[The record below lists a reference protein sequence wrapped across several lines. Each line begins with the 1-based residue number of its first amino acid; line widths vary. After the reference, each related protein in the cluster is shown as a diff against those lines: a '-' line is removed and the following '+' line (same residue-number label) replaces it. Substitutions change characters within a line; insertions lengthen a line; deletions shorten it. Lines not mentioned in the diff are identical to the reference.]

1 MMRILSVLIALL
13 MLTSSL
19 FAQGNAEY
27 RKKVVWGKE
36 KTILT
41 TDFKEVKKPSIND
54 FIKIFHFDPIRQ
66 DTTGTCWAFSG
77 VSFVESEIARLGY
90 GQVKLSEMYIA
101 YREYVEKARRFVRE
115 KGDSEFGEGS
125 EQNAVLLRMKQY
137 GCVPAESYSGLVNG
151 LLKHNHEAMFQEM
164 NDYLTFIK
172 NNEYWDETVVLSTI
186 RQILNKYIG
195 EPPAEFVYKG
205 ENYTPITFMQKVV
218 KINPDDYV
226 DFMSTLKFPFYTL
239 GEYEVPDNWWHCQN
253 YYNIPLDEFYNGIKN
268 AVRNGYTIAIG
279 GDVSEAGKSGE
290 DDIAIVVPWDL
301 SQKDINQNSR
311 EYRFYNKTSTD
322 DHGIHLVGYTSKFGH
337 DWFLI
342 KDSGSSAYNGDNKG
356 YYFFRD
362 DFIKLKMLSFMVHRD
377 AVKGIL
383 AKMSKTK

>member
-1 MMRILSVLIALL
+1 MRTISVLILLL

-19 FAQGNAEY
+19 SAQGNAEY

-41 TDFKEVKKPSIND
+41 TDFKEVKKPSLND
-54 FIKIFHFDPIRQ
+54 FKKIFHFDPIRQ
-66 DTTGTCWAFSG
+66 DTTGTCWAFSSI
-77 VSFVESEIARLGY
+77 SFVESEMARQGY
-90 GQVKLSEMYIA
+90 GKVKLSEMYIA
-101 YREYVEKARRFVRE
+101 YWEYVEKARRFVLE

-125 EQNAVLLRMKQY
+125 EQNATLLRMKQY
-137 GCVPAESYSGLVNG
+137 GCVPADSYTGLING
-151 LLKHNHEAMFQEM
+151 LQKHNHEPMFKEM
-164 NDYLTFIK
+164 NDYLTFVK
-172 NNEYWDETVVLSTI
+172 KNEYWDETVVLSTI

-195 EPPAEFVYKG
+195 EPPTEFVY
-205 ENYTPITFMQKVV
+205 EEQNYTPMTFMQKVV
-218 KINPDDYV
+218 RINPEDYV
-226 DFMSTLKFPFYTL
+226 DFMSTLKIPFYTE

-253 YYNIPLDEFYNGIKN
+253 YYNIPLDEFYSGIKN
-268 AVRNGYTIAIG
+268 AVKNGYTIAIG

-290 DDIAIVVPWDL
+290 NDIALIVPWDL

-342 KDSGSSAYNGDNKG
+342 KDSGSSAYNGDYKG

-362 DFIKLKMLSFMVHRD
+362 DFIKLKMLSFMVHKD
-377 AVKGIL
+377 AVAEMMKKL
-383 AKMSKTK
+383 NTVR